1 MTHILEKTE
10 EVKAELQEAVDA
22 YNKLTEQRN
31 AVQQRFTELQGS
43 LKTLKELQEDE
54 DGGEDSRRNNKNF

>member
-1 MTHILEKTE
+1 MHIEEKIE

-43 LKTLKELQEDE
+43 LKTLNELQETE
-54 DGGEDSRRNNKNF
+54 DGGEDS